1 MLYKHFITQTGKK
14 SKTALKNFMG
24 PGCRGAK
31 GQGPSKTNT
40 PPPPKKK
47 ILKQYLQ
54 YIYIYKKV
62 FCKLSK
68 SFTIKEEHWK
78 ILSLRPIKYFT
89 KKMYHGKKKVFQFF
103 ELVLLIRTKI
113 LGNLEGHC
121 REKNNFF

>member
-40 PPPPKKK
+40 PPPKKK

-62 FCKLSK
+62 FAKFQNLSQSKK
-68 SFTIKEEHWK
+68 STGR
-78 ILSLRPIKYFT
+78 S
-89 KKMYHGKKKVFQFF
+89 YH
-103 ELVLLIRTKI
+103 
-113 LGNLEGHC
+113 
-121 REKNNFF
+121 